1 MPLKRLEPCVRQPDR
16 RRRAGLR
23 QLVRE
28 RDPVVEALPG
38 PQTFTLVVKCPARPQ
53 KRQREKI
60 YCGKLRPLKRPGHL
74 NSGRLKAAVPHR
86 GLPWRPPLPPSAPG
100 WSSRLAF
107 RVAHGCSGFICPGRK
122 PPFSPVKRP
131 APNTKAPYTTDLLW
145 ETLRVLNRPGRPPFT
160 HHILIHCIEYI
171 LGGLLDKI
179 QTCRFEPA
187 SRHGFRHGSMQ
198 TRVRARWTYCS

>member
-38 PQTFTLVVKCPARPQ
+38 PETVTLVVKCPARPQ

-74 NSGRLKAAVPHR
+74 NSGRLNA
-86 GLPWRPPLPPSAPG
+86 L
-100 WSSRLAF
+100 
-107 RVAHGCSGFICPGRK
+107 
-122 PPFSPVKRP
+122 
-131 APNTKAPYTTDLLW
+131 
-145 ETLRVLNRPGRPPFT
+145 GRPPCHT
-160 HHILIHCIEYI
+160 AACPGGHHCHRRRQ
-171 LGGLLDKI
+171 GGRRGWL
-179 QTCRFEPA
+179 
-187 SRHGFRHGSMQ
+187 SGSP
-198 TRVRARWTYCS
+198 TAAPDSSVRAGNHRFHPLSALRQTQKRHTQPIYCGKR

>member
-1 MPLKRLEPCVRQPDR
+1 MPLKRPEPCVRQPDR

-38 PQTFTLVVKCPARPQ
+38 PETVTLVVKCPARPQ

-60 YCGKLRPLKRPGHL
+60 YCGKLRPLKRPGQ
-74 NSGRLKAAVPHR
+74 AAVPHP
-86 GLPWRPPLPPSAPG
+86 GLPWRPPPPPSAPG

-131 APNTKAPYTTDLLW
+131 APNVRK
-145 ETLRVLNRPGRPPFT
+145 
-160 HHILIHCIEYI
+160 
-171 LGGLLDKI
+171 
-179 QTCRFEPA
+179 
-187 SRHGFRHGSMQ
+187 RHTQ
-198 TRVRARWTYCS
+198 PIYCGKR